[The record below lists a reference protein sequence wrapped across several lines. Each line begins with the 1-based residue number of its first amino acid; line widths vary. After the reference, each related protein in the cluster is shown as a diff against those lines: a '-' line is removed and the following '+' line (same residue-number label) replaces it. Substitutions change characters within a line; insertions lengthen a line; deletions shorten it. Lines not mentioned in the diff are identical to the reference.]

1 MISLSSQRW
10 ELNCPRLD
18 ALPDAGMV
26 WCRDKLSSTW
36 ALTLRACVSL
46 HFARLHRSPSRI
58 FPRDKRARSGTIHAL
73 MWLFM
78 AQYGHV
84 LGDSRAFKGA
94 VACRE
99 AGRYT
104 YPKHRCILWR
114 TLSWGTGIAYEVGVY
129 LIASVGI
136 EPTSAPTPARWR
148 ETYMLSMARF
158 AARSRLRFLLL
169 RLNTRLGFQ
178 R

>member
-1 MISLSSQRW
+1 MIYLSSQRW
-10 ELNCPRLD
+10 ESNCPRPN

-99 AGRYT
+99 AGRCVSPGHRVILRRTMWGARIVYGVDAHLMAMTGVEPVSRRWEIDRYHSQCMYT
-104 YPKHRCILWR
+104 LC
-114 TLSWGTGIAYEVGVY
+114 TG
-129 LIASVGI
+129 
-136 EPTSAPTPARWR
+136 
-148 ETYMLSMARF
+148 
-158 AARSRLRFLLL
+158 
-169 RLNTRLGFQ
+169 
-178 R
+178 